1 MPIDTKI
8 RKMTESKGGSKK
20 SKATIVIGSVLL
32 IIMGLFHG
40 SGINYVTDI
49 VQQSN
54 SESFIKEIFPVL
66 FAHPSVHLL
75 GLAVLGIVT
84 LYMSQDAKKVL
95 LVISSLIVIDALI
108 AFYMSAIVPGVLLL
122 ASAFCFFLVGIQKKA

>member
-95 LVISSLIVIDALI
+95 LVISSLVVIDALI